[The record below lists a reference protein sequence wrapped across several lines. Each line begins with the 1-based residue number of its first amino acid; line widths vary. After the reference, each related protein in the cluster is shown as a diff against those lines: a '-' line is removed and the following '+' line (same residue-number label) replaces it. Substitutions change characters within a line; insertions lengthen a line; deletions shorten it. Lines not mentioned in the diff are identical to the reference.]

1 MEKATRTES
10 IRQYQRRYY
19 LQKIKNKPKVEKEV
33 EFKLERFINNEWK
46 VMCLIYK

>member
-1 MEKATRTES
+1 MEKPSKAES

-19 LQKIKNKPKVEKEV
+19 LQKIKNKPKVEREI

-46 VMCLIYK
+46 VMCVVYK